1 MAPISAGWHQ
11 LPGTRAW
18 TVHWGHCRKS
28 LEVCSVSCDSN
39 GIWQMGSQAGVD
51 PCRLQYIR
59 LWNLLML
66 FFMGFPGGSD
76 GKESAYNVGDLGLIP
91 GSGRSPRGVHGNP
104 LQYSCLEN
112 PYGQRSLVG
121 YSPWGRKELDNDW
134 ETKHT
139 HTHNGWEPVS
149 AMFCSFEFGNYMH
162 ESFSLT

>member
-1 MAPISAGWHQ
+1 MLSQSKLCLARRAMAPISAGWHQ

-18 TVHWGHCRKS
+18 TVHWGHCRRS

-76 GKESAYNVGDLGLIP
+76 GKESAYNVGDPRLIP
-91 GSGRSPRGVHGNP
+91 GLRRSSGEGNDYP
-104 LQYSCLEN
+104 LWYSCLEN
-112 PYGQRSLVG
+112 SILPEDPGGLQSMGAPKSWIQL
-121 YSPWGRKELDNDW
+121 SD
-134 ETKHT
+134 
-139 HTHNGWEPVS
+139 
-149 AMFCSFEFGNYMH
+149 
-162 ESFSLT
+162 